1 LVSLYYFWGYTFVNK
16 SFLWPPDVTSLLP
29 QPKGKMDRPSR
40 LLRRDEQHQPL
51 SAKDLALCLTA
62 ADLCT
67 VNWREGIRGR
77 MRSRFAPIL
86 VRVAHRDYR
95 RKEPHPGQGLL
106 IEWSTPEKE
115 PTKYWL
121 SNLPASI
128 TLHKLVAITKLRWRI
143 ERDYGEL
150 KQELG
155 LGHFEGRNRSGF
167 ILIRK

>member
-1 LVSLYYFWGYTFVNK
+1 
-16 SFLWPPDVTSLLP
+16 
-29 QPKGKMDRPSR
+29 MDRPSR
-40 LLRRDEQHQPL
+40 LLRRDEQYQPL

-62 ADLCT
+62 ADMCT

-128 TLHKLVAITKLRWRI
+128 TLTLHKLVAIAKLRWRI
-143 ERDYGEL
+143 ERDY
-150 KQELG
+150 
-155 LGHFEGRNRSGF
+155 
-167 ILIRK
+167 